1 MTWLV
6 TGGGGYIGAHVVRAL
21 CATGRSVVVLDDFS
35 TGRRAAIPGGVATVA
50 ASITDF
56 AAVTAVLRDYDVTGV
71 AHLAGRKSAVD
82 SVAHPLEY
90 YEQNTGGTR
99 TLLAAMRATGV
110 EHLVFSSSAAVYG
123 SQVGNGAVCE
133 QTPACPIN
141 PYGRS
146 KLACEWIVADAAAE
160 FDTLSST
167 VLRYFNVAG
176 AGGPG
181 LGDRN
186 ATGLIPNVLQAV
198 STGRPP
204 VVFGADYPTP
214 DGSCVRD
221 FVHVIDVANAHVSAA
236 ERLEHGQRGNAV
248 YNVGTGCGYSVF
260 EILEAVRAVTGKRFR
275 YSVGDRRP
283 GDPARVIADIARIG
297 DELGWHARLGLSDML
312 SSEWDA
318 RMLPRRG
325 SSHA

>member
-6 TGGGGYIGAHVVRAL
+6 TGGGGYIGSHVVRAL
-21 CATGRSVVVLDDFS
+21 LAAGRPVVVLDDFS
-35 TGRRAAIPGGVATVA
+35 TGRRAVIPDDVATVA

-56 AAVTAVLRDYDVTGV
+56 AAVTAVLRDYEITGV

-82 SVAHPLEY
+82 SVTHPLEY

-99 TLLAAMRATGV
+99 TLLAAMHATGV

-123 SQVGNGAVCE
+123 SQTGDGSVGEHA
-133 QTPACPIN
+133 PPRPIN

-160 FDTLSST
+160 FDRLNST

-186 ATGLIPNVLQAV
+186 ATGLVPNVLQAI
-198 STGRPP
+198 SSGRPP

-221 FVHVIDVANAHVSAA
+221 FVHVLDVANAHVSAA
-236 ERLEHGQRGNAV
+236 ERLECGQPGTSV
-248 YNVGTGCGYSVF
+248 YNVGTGRGYSVF
-260 EILEAVRAVTGKRFR
+260 EILVAARAVTGERFR
-275 YSVGDRRP
+275 HLVGDRRP
-283 GDPARVIADIARIG
+283 GDPPRVIADIARIG
-297 DELGWHARLGLSDML
+297 DELGWRARLGLAEML
-312 SSEWDA
+312 GSEWEA
-318 RMLPRRG
+318 RCGVRG
-325 SSHA
+325 GLTGA

>member
-1 MTWLV
+1 MSWLV
-6 TGGGGYIGAHVVRAL
+6 TGGGGYIGSHVVRAL
-21 CATGRSVVVLDDFS
+21 RATGRSVVVLDDFS
-35 TGRRAAIPGGVATVA
+35 TGRRAAIPDDVATVA
-50 ASITDF
+50 ASVTDF
-56 AAVTAVLRDYDVTGV
+56 AAMTAALRDHEITGV

-82 SVAHPLEY
+82 SMSHPLEY

-110 EHLVFSSSAAVYG
+110 EHLVFSSSAAIYG
-123 SQVGNGAVCE
+123 SQVGNGSVRE
-133 QTPACPIN
+133 QTPPCPIN

-146 KLACEWIVADAAAE
+146 KLACEWIVADAAAA
-160 FDTLSST
+160 FDALSST

-186 ATGLIPNVLQAV
+186 ATGLIPNVLHAI

-221 FVHVIDVANAHVSAA
+221 FVHVLDVANAHVSAV
-236 ERLEHGQRGNAV
+236 ERLECGGTGNSV
-248 YNVGTGCGYSVF
+248 YNVGTGRGYSVF
-260 EILEAVRAVTGKRFR
+260 EILDAAHAVTGERFR
-275 YSVGDRRP
+275 YEVGDRRP
-283 GDPARVIADIARIG
+283 GDPPRVIADIARIG
-297 DELGWHARLGLSDML
+297 RELGWHARLGLTDML
-312 SSEWDA
+312 CSEWEA
-318 RMLPRRG
+318 RNAVRG
-325 SSHA
+325 RTSA